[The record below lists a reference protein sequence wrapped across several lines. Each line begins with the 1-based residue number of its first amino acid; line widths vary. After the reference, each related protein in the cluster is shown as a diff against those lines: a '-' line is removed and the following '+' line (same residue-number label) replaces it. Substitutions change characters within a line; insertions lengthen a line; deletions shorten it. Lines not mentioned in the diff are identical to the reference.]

1 MITSNITM
9 TKLTAAEGHT
19 LRNGETLAKV
29 VYLGKGSDPAEW
41 TEITDEEA
49 AIVQA
54 EIDKA
59 QEEAEKAAEAGV

>member
-1 MITSNITM
+1 MITDSITM
-9 TKLTAAEGHT
+9 IKLTAAEGHT

-29 VYLGKGSDPAEW
+29 VYLGKGADPAEW

-59 QEEAEKAAEAGV
+59 REEAEKAVEAGA